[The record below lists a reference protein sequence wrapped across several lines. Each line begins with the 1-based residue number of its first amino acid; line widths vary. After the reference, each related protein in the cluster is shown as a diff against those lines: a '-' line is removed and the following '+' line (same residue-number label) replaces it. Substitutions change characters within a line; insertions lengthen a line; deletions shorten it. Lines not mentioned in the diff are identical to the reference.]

1 MVRTTIA
8 CARCRYASYVRE
20 NIQIIDGP
28 DIYTAQTLVVMSVYE
43 WSTANAYRGWMFSG
57 MAARMMHS
65 ILVLVKPGQLTAIER
80 EVHSRS
86 IWSCYVLDRLIF
98 CGRSVPFDLAAYGLQ
113 RLQIDWPIGEQD
125 FAFAQQSS
133 DHRHANDEREHLLEG
148 MKGDIDHYYDVL
160 VRGFD
165 IWARILNW
173 VLAGGRRLP
182 GMSDP
187 ENCPWLKTS
196 AWGMMYDEIS
206 RWREAQD
213 VRLRYPE
220 TGVEGHAVLGQA
232 EAFAY
237 VNLIYYICDP
247 PFLPSEAP
255 PGYWNDIV
263 GQMSDSAVQIV
274 KLLED
279 LEQADASLLTPFA
292 GYCSF
297 SAATINIY
305 INCYPRYNLGRSPDS
320 AATLAVNM
328 AFLDRLRKVLPM
340 GEGWWTT
347 IWHCQTLYQRAS
359 QNHNSFRGKTR
370 FDFIALEKSM
380 QDCGANPPTETDY
393 LLQTADKPTAD
404 PTPDHVTEAAISL
417 QELSGSHA
425 PASQDILSPGG
436 PWTNEWNQ
444 MWPLWGEN
452 QHVPF
457 ALEGIPFDYNMNIL
471 DA

>member
-1 MVRTTIA
+1 
-8 CARCRYASYVRE
+8 
-20 NIQIIDGP
+20 
-28 DIYTAQTLVVMSVYE
+28 
-43 WSTANAYRGWMFSG
+43 
-57 MAARMMHS
+57 
-65 ILVLVKPGQLTAIER
+65 
-80 EVHSRS
+80 
-86 IWSCYVLDRLIF
+86 
-98 CGRSVPFDLAAYGLQ
+98 
-113 RLQIDWPIGEQD
+113 
-125 FAFAQQSS
+125 
-133 DHRHANDEREHLLEG
+133 
-148 MKGDIDHYYDVL
+148 
-160 VRGFD
+160 
-165 IWARILNW
+165 
-173 VLAGGRRLP
+173 
-182 GMSDP
+182 
-187 ENCPWLKTS
+187 
-196 AWGMMYDEIS
+196 
-206 RWREAQD
+206 
-213 VRLRYPE
+213 
-220 TGVEGHAVLGQA
+220 
-232 EAFAY
+232 
-237 VNLIYYICDP
+237 
-247 PFLPSEAP
+247 
-255 PGYWNDIV
+255 
-263 GQMSDSAVQIV
+263 MSDSAVQIV

-425 PASQDILSPGG
+425 PASQDVLSPGG

>member
-1 MVRTTIA
+1 MVDSEDNIFCRLTVPIILQAATA
-8 CARCRYASYVRE
+8 FCRKFPEFRFLHLPSFTKAVRQHATSNPHNREECLPRSKLQLLCASILALCGRYIKSNLPADRYASYVRE

-165 IWARILNW
+165 IWARTLNW

-206 RWREAQD
+206 KWREAQD

-237 VNLIYYICDP
+237 VNLIYYIWYA
-247 PFLPSEAP
+247 PF
-255 PGYWNDIV
+255 
-263 GQMSDSAVQIV
+263 
-274 KLLED
+274 
-279 LEQADASLLTPFA
+279 
-292 GYCSF
+292 
-297 SAATINIY
+297 
-305 INCYPRYNLGRSPDS
+305 
-320 AATLAVNM
+320 
-328 AFLDRLRKVLPM
+328 
-340 GEGWWTT
+340 
-347 IWHCQTLYQRAS
+347 
-359 QNHNSFRGKTR
+359 
-370 FDFIALEKSM
+370 
-380 QDCGANPPTETDY
+380 
-393 LLQTADKPTAD
+393 
-404 PTPDHVTEAAISL
+404 
-417 QELSGSHA
+417 SG
-425 PASQDILSPGG
+425 
-436 PWTNEWNQ
+436 
-444 MWPLWGEN
+444 
-452 QHVPF
+452 
-457 ALEGIPFDYNMNIL
+457 
-471 DA
+471 